1 MSQAKIE
8 VNKKLIGKTVKV
20 LGSGKEWTGQVV
32 GVEDE
37 NTFSVTNGK
46 ELVYVD
52 IFDIRSLD

>member
-1 MSQAKIE
+1 MNLAKLE

-20 LGSGKEWTGQVV
+20 VSFEKEWTGQVV

-37 NTFSVTNGK
+37 NTFSVANGK
-46 ELVYVD
+46 RLVMVD

>member
-1 MSQAKIE
+1 MSQTKIE

-32 GVEDE
+32 GVEDV

>member
-1 MSQAKIE
+1 MNQDKID

-20 LGSGKEWTGQVV
+20 VGSGKEWTGQVI

-37 NTFSVTNGK
+37 NTFSVNNGK

>member
-1 MSQAKIE
+1 MSQTKIE

-52 IFDIRSLD
+52 IFDIRSVD

>member
-1 MSQAKIE
+1 MSQTKIE

>member
-1 MSQAKIE
+1 MNQDKIN

-20 LGSGKEWTGQVV
+20 IESPKEWEGVVV

-37 NTFSVTNGK
+37 DTFSVSNGK
-46 ELVYVD
+46 QVVIVD

>member
-1 MSQAKIE
+1 MNQSKIE

-20 LGSGKEWTGQVV
+20 VSSDKAWTGQVV

-37 NTFSVTNGK
+37 NTFSITNGK
-46 ELVYVD
+46 ELVFVD

>member
-1 MSQAKIE
+1 MNQDKID

-20 LGSGKEWTGQVV
+20 LESGKEWTGQVV

-46 ELVYVD
+46 QLVYVD

>member
-1 MSQAKIE
+1 MNQTKIE

-20 LGSGKEWTGQVV
+20 LNSDKEWTGQVV

-37 NTFSVTNGK
+37 NTFSITNGK

-52 IFDIRSLD
+52 IFDVRSLD

>member
-1 MSQAKIE
+1 MNQAKIE

-20 LGSGKEWTGQVV
+20 ISSEKEWTGQVI

-37 NTFSVTNGK
+37 STFSVANGK
-46 ELVYVD
+46 RLVMVD

>member
-1 MSQAKIE
+1 MSQTKIE
-8 VNKKLIGKTVKV
+8 VNKKLIGKNVKV

>member
-1 MSQAKIE
+1 MSQTKIE

-20 LGSGKEWTGQVV
+20 LGYGKEWTGQVV

>member
-1 MSQAKIE
+1 MNQAKIE

-20 LGSGKEWTGQVV
+20 LNSDKEWTGQVV

-37 NTFSVTNGK
+37 NTFSITNGK

-52 IFDIRSLD
+52 IFDVRSLD